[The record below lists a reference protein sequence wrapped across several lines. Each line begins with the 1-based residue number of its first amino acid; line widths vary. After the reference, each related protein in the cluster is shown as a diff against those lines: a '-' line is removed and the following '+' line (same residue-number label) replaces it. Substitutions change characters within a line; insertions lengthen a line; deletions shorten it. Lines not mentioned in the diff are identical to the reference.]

1 MDYKIATIKH
11 SSMVAKA
18 AYVIAS
24 ETNGA
29 IDPDKA
35 HMAGILHDIGKLYI
49 GSQSEKYMH
58 PLIGYELM
66 MKNNNSEMAA
76 ICISHPFPV
85 FDAFRYINDYCD
97 NNNVIANKIA
107 EILKTIKITP
117 LIKLIQFADKISGL
131 DSYMTFE
138 DKFKWYI
145 EKYNVSPESLTINY
159 AAFNGIKNELDTA
172 VNGDIYKLLALKANY

>member
-18 AYVIAS
+18 AYIIAS

-29 IDPDKA
+29 IDPNKA
-35 HMAGILHDIGKLYI
+35 HMAGTFHDIGKLYI
-49 GSQSEKYMH
+49 RSQSEKYMH

-66 MKNNNSEMAA
+66 MENNNAEMAA

-85 FDAFRYINDYCD
+85 FDAIKYINDYC
-97 NNNVIANKIA
+97 NNNITIANKIA
-107 EILKTIKITP
+107 KILKTIKITP

-145 EKYNVSPESLTINY
+145 EKYNVTPESLTINY
-159 AAFNGIKNELDTA
+159 AAFNRIKIELDTA
-172 VNGDIYKLLALKANY
+172 VNRDIYKLLDLKVNY